1 MNFNFK
7 KELASFLALV
17 VTTNP
22 MLMYAQTY
30 RQYIPGLVIKGDLTP
45 PDNNLGLVLS
55 TDVLNFS
62 DTLVGQEVSLQLQIS
77 NFGPAT
83 PLNITTG
90 TDTFAATHNCGTSL
104 ATNQSCVVN
113 VRFVPNAGIAY
124 SGTLLVSP
132 LTGTAKT
139 ASLVGA
145 GLGAALTA
153 TPNPINFGSVE
164 LSKYADQTFTITNT
178 GNREAILTTPQITNT
193 AFSVQTNNCGSTLSP
208 SQYCSVTLRFTPNTS
223 GDDAD
228 TMRLVANTGSGNT
241 ITNVPLKGKGLSS
254 LVQIQN
260 SLSFNDVE
268 VGTTVTKP
276 LSITN
281 KGNTVVSINAIGG
294 LSPPYAASGCTGE
307 LQPGAVCNL
316 PVSFTPSSIGSFN
329 GSLQI
334 IEDSNIHEVVISGN
348 GVKKAI
354 ASAAPSS
361 LVFGDT
367 NVGQSSDPQLVVL
380 KNIGAGPLNVQGF
393 TIGTSYIASTTCA
406 DTINPQES
414 CDYLVAFRPVK
425 NGLQPSALTI
435 KTTLGDTIVTLNGK
449 GVGGDTDLELSSN
462 SIDFDA
468 TEVSTTSAAKSIVIA
483 NPTANAVVIKGVTTT
498 GPYIA
503 TSSCENAI
511 QTLQN
516 CAVSVKFTPGMTG
529 PLAGSLVVETGKGT
543 STVSLAGTGIGPIL
557 VVSPTQLDWGT
568 VSGLS
573 EIPAKIITLKSTGG
587 LPVSVGNI
595 LISTTKFTS
604 TTNCPTVLN
613 DAEIC
618 SIAVT
623 PLSAFE
629 GLSTATLSVG
639 STSLK
644 PVKPVELSAANNTY
658 VAQAQAPGI
667 NFGNLPLSTA
677 QNNTAIQDIVIKNT
691 GVANMTLTGIAPA
704 VVGMSLVAN
713 NCTDITPQSSCVL
726 SVGVDRSH
734 PIDIDKVVKTT
745 GQGVNTEFAIKA
757 SVQGVEVSWG
767 RTLLD
772 IGYVPNGT
780 TAQAGLQLVN
790 NGNVSADLRT
800 VTLDGSGFSLD
811 TSSCASVGPLQ
822 SCAVI
827 VTFAPVLSSNYTS
840 SVTSVGNNANII
852 AKNTLTLKGTS
863 LSTKLEASTNSLDVE
878 NVALGSQSQ
887 IKTVRIQNVG
897 DNPVSGFTA
906 TVGPGFI
913 ATTNCPETIDQ
924 GMYCDVS
931 VRFDATNATEGA
943 LKSSLTITSK
953 APALAIALSGYVT
966 QALVAQVSASPS
978 SLSTLS
984 MNFGKVSI
992 GAVQQKSVYVA
1003 AQGTTGQLV
1012 SSMTITGANA
1022 SEFVVTAANK
1032 INPTSFTRTSCT
1044 SSMNAQTVVD
1054 CTANAFTGGNYL
1066 TTSSAVE
1073 YVIEAR
1079 PTGASGAREALLTV
1093 QYTGN
1098 KIETF
1103 PITLTAPS
1111 LAKAE
1116 VNSPSL
1122 TFDPT
1127 DVGSFSQLSVRL
1139 FNTGTETLIL
1149 NNPPTLRGSPT
1160 YTFPSSGGTT
1170 CQSQLTPGAY
1180 CDTTVVFTPVD
1191 QSLVSGELSFET
1203 NDATSPTVVS
1213 LSAQGLRGFGE
1224 LKAKAPSTGDFGAV
1238 AIGSSQ
1244 TQVFTFTNK
1253 GNKSVSGVYAT
1264 LLGAPSSV
1272 TLVED
1277 QNTCG
1282 TIAFKASVTTE
1293 ENCTVTV
1300 KYTPTRQGEILTNV
1314 YLQVLST
1321 AVNSPAQIAVSGT
1334 SQGSVSIGVSN
1345 TTGTPITSHDFGTVS
1360 NLSPASSY
1368 VVRATNTGTA
1378 PIYFDS
1384 APGVSGDTAYSSSTT
1399 CGTTLAVNSSCDVT
1413 VTFSPLSAS
1422 PVAGQVQFI
1431 SNAVSSPNIVTF
1443 TGKGA
1448 IASATATAATTYNF
1462 GTVLTGATATRSLT
1476 ITNTGTVPLSG
1487 ITASSVDSNLTQ
1499 SGNNC
1504 GGAIAVNATCTI
1516 SITYSPTVTG
1526 SIAPNAISLKA
1537 TAVSANDLTFTPSSS
1552 FTGSAVSAS
1561 LNYTNTGGTTISTYS
1576 AGNVN
1581 NGSTSILTTVK
1592 LVNNTAVAVYPS
1604 FNTPGGGFNVDRSA
1618 CAAIAA
1624 NSSCN
1629 VILSFTATG
1638 PGTIVSNLTATVG
1651 NSSKLLT
1658 LTATGVVTYNTLTT
1672 SLSMSLSNGGLRASG
1687 PTSANTA
1694 YAAGGITL
1702 TKVSSGYYFEVTNN
1716 SVTNRTGAVGLI
1728 STTTALR
1735 TYNVPRDG
1743 NVYGFAID
1751 MNSSSFTVYNVTAG
1765 CTVVANSTFNT
1776 AWNNLT
1782 VGVIASY
1789 TGNPV
1794 IMDFNFGQSS
1804 LGCVP
1809 NGYKRGVY

>member
-1 MNFNFK
+1 M
-7 KELASFLALV
+7 SLV
-17 VTTNP
+17 LVSQPLVIN
-22 MLMYAQTY
+22 AKTY
-30 RQYIPGLVIKGDLTP
+30 KVYIPGLIVQGDTTP
-45 PDNNLGLVLS
+45 PVDGSGLILS
-55 TDVLNFS
+55 TDNFTFS
-62 DTLVGQEVSLQLQIS
+62 DTLVGQEVSLQIQVTNLGQ
-77 NFGPAT
+77 PT

-90 TDTFAATHNCGTSL
+90 VDTFAATHNCGTSL
-104 ATNQSCVVN
+104 GTNQSCIVN
-113 VRFVPNAGIAY
+113 VRFVPNAGISY
-124 SGTLLVSP
+124 SGTLSVTP
-132 LTGTAKT
+132 LTGIKKT
-139 ASLVGA
+139 ASLSGS

-153 TPNPINFGSVE
+153 TPNPVNFGSVE
-164 LSKYADQTFTITNT
+164 MSKYADQTFTITNT
-178 GNREAILTTPQITNT
+178 GNREAILATPQITNT
-193 AFSVQTNNCGSTLSP
+193 AFSVSANNCAATLAP
-208 SQYCSVTLRFTPNTS
+208 GQFCSVTLRFTPNTA
-223 GDDAD
+223 GDNAD
-228 TMRLVANTGSGNT
+228 NMKLVANTGAGNT
-241 ITNVPLKGKGLSS
+241 VTTVPLRGKGLNS

-268 VGTTVTKP
+268 VGTTVSKP
-276 LSITN
+276 VSITN
-281 KGNTVVSINAIGG
+281 KGNTVVSINAVGG
-294 LSPPYAASGCTGE
+294 LSTPYAASGCTGE

-316 PVSFTPSSIGSFN
+316 PVSFTPSAIGSFN

-367 NVGQSSDPQLVVL
+367 DVGQASDPQLVVL
-380 KNIGAGPLNVQGF
+380 KNIGAGPLTVQGF

-406 DTINPQES
+406 ETINPQES

-425 NGLQPSALTI
+425 NGLQPSVLTI
-435 KTTLGDTIVTLNGK
+435 KSTLGDTVVTLNGK
-449 GVGGDTDLELSSN
+449 GIGGNTDLELSSN

-468 TEVSTTSAAKSIVIA
+468 TEVSTISAAKSIVIA
-483 NPTANAVVIKGVTTT
+483 NPTANAVVIKSVTTT

-511 QTLQN
+511 QSLQN
-516 CAVSVKFTPGMTG
+516 CAVSIKFTPGTTG
-529 PLAGSLVVETGKGT
+529 PLAGSLVVETGTG
-543 STVSLAGTGIGPIL
+543 SLTVSLSGTGVGPVL

-629 GLSTATLSVG
+629 GLSTATLSVD

-677 QNNTAIQDIVIKNT
+677 QNNAAIQDIVIKNT

-713 NCTDITPQSSCVL
+713 NCTDIAPQGSCVM
-726 SVGVDRSH
+726 SIGVDRSH

-772 IGYVPNGT
+772 MGYVPNGT
-780 TAQAGLQLVN
+780 TAQAGVQLVN
-790 NGNVSADLRT
+790 GGNVSADLRA

-822 SCAVI
+822 SCGVI

-840 SVTSVGNNANII
+840 NVTSVGNNANII

-863 LSTKLEASTNSLDVE
+863 LSTKLEASTNSLDVG

-887 IKTVRIQNVG
+887 IKTVRIQNIG

-953 APALAIALSGYVT
+953 APALAVALSGYVT

-1054 CTANAFTGGNYL
+1054 CTADAFTGGNYL
-1066 TTSSAVE
+1066 TTSSAIE
-1073 YVIEAR
+1073 FVIEAR

-1116 VNSPSL
+1116 VNSSSL

-1127 DVGSFSQLSVRL
+1127 DVGTFSQQTVRL
-1139 FNTGTETLIL
+1139 LNTGTETLIL
-1149 NNPPTLRGSPT
+1149 TSPPTLRGSST
-1160 YTFPSSGGTT
+1160 YTFAPSGGTT
-1170 CQSQLTPGAY
+1170 CQSQLAPGEH
-1180 CDTTVVFTPVD
+1180 CDTTVFFTPVD
-1191 QSLVSGELSFET
+1191 QSIALGELSFAT

-1213 LSAQGLRGFGE
+1213 LSGQGLRGFGE
-1224 LKAKAPSTGDFGAV
+1224 LKAKAPSTADFGPV

-1253 GNKSVSGVYAT
+1253 GNKSVSDVYAR
-1264 LLGAPSSV
+1264 LSGAPASV
-1272 TLVED
+1272 TLVEG

-1282 TIAFKASVTTE
+1282 TVGFKSSVTAG

-1300 KYTPTRQGEILTNV
+1300 KYTPTRQGETLTNV

-1321 AVNSPAQIAVSGT
+1321 AVNSPVQIAMSGA
-1334 SQGSVSIGVSN
+1334 SQGTVSIGVTN
-1345 TTGTPITSHDFGTVS
+1345 TTGTPITSYDFGTVS
-1360 NLSPASSY
+1360 NLSPASY
-1368 VVRATNTGTA
+1368 IVRATNTGTA

-1384 APGVSGDTAYSSSTT
+1384 VPGVSGDAAYSSSTT
-1399 CGTTLAVNSSCDVT
+1399 CTTTLAVNSSCDVT
-1413 VTFSPLSAS
+1413 VTFNPTTGNT
-1422 PVAGQVQFI
+1422 VAGQVQFP
-1431 SNAVSSPNIVTF
+1431 SNAGSSPNTVAF

-1448 IASATATAATTYNF
+1448 IASATATAFTTYDF
-1462 GTVLTGATATRSLT
+1462 GTVLTGGSAVRSLT
-1476 ITNTGTVPLSG
+1476 FRNTGTVPLSG
-1487 ITASSVDSNLTQ
+1487 ITLSSNDSNLTQ

-1504 GGAIAVNATCTI
+1504 VGSIAVNGTCTI
-1516 SITYSPTVTG
+1516 SITYAPTVAGT
-1526 SIAPNAISLKA
+1526 IAPNAISIKA
-1537 TAVSANDLTFTPSSS
+1537 TAVSANDLTVTPSSS
-1552 FTGSAVSAS
+1552 FTGSAVVAS
-1561 LNYTNTGGTTISTYS
+1561 LNYTNTGGTTITTYN
-1576 AGNVN
+1576 AGSVN
-1581 NGSTSILTTVK
+1581 NGSTSATTTIK
-1592 LVNNTAVAVYPS
+1592 LVNNTSVAVSPT
-1604 FNTPGGGFNVDRSA
+1604 FNTPGGGFNVDRTA
-1618 CAAIAA
+1618 CATIAA

-1629 VILSFTATG
+1629 ISLSFTPTG
-1638 PGTIVSNLTATVG
+1638 PGTNSTNLTATVG
-1651 NSSKLLT
+1651 NYSKLLT
-1658 LTATGVVTYNTLTT
+1658 LTGTGVVAYNTLGS
-1672 SLSMSLSNGGLRASG
+1672 SLSMTIGNGGLRATG
-1687 PTSANTA
+1687 PTSANLA
-1694 YAAGGITL
+1694 YASGSIGL
-1702 TKVSSGYYFEVTNN
+1702 VKGSSGYYFEAANN
-1716 SVTNRTGAVGLI
+1716 SATSRSVSIGLI
-1728 STTTALR
+1728 ANTTALK
-1735 TYNVPRDG
+1735 TYVVPKDG

-1765 CTVVANSTFNT
+1765 CTVVASSTFNT
-1776 AWNNLT
+1776 GWNNVS
-1782 VGVIASY
+1782 VGVIAGY
-1789 TGNPV
+1789 TGNIATV
-1794 IMDFNFGQSS
+1794 DFNFGQSALS
-1804 LGCVP
+1804 CVP